1 MLQGNGRS
9 GNPTDLAIPAVE
21 APWTRLLQHQGDGKV
36 ALDQSHTRSESMGAD
51 IAREGAVCTPSKEAD
66 DVWLVSPM
74 DYDSGFLD
82 RATDRVERI
91 GRPPWLRTCYVR
103 IQNGPRIDWCR
114 HTDSNR
120 GPEVYKTTALPTE
133 LYRQERLRILRD
145 SRSLGQFFAQ
155 VFVASGAWVP
165 AGSNAH
171 FHVWVIGSE
180 VGLA

>member
-9 GNPTDLAIPAVE
+9 GNPTDSAIPAVE

-91 GRPPWLRTCYVR
+91 GRPPLAPNVLRTHSEWA
-103 IQNGPRIDWCR
+103 QD
-114 HTDSNR
+114 
-120 GPEVYKTTALPTE
+120 
-133 LYRQERLRILRD
+133 RL
-145 SRSLGQFFAQ
+145 
-155 VFVASGAWVP
+155 VP
-165 AGSNAH
+165 AH
-171 FHVWVIGSE
+171 
-180 VGLA
+180 GLEPRT